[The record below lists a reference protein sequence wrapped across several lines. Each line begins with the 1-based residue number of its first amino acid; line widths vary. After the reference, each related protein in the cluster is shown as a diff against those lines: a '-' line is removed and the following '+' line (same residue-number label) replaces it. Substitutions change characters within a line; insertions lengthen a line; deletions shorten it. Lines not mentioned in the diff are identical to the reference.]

1 MTTRA
6 TGTFDVKT
14 TPEADDHAAALGFG
28 RLRLDK
34 TFHGDLTGT
43 SRGQMLAA
51 GTAVQGSAGYVA
63 LERVE
68 GALAGRRGT
77 FILQHHGAMTR
88 GAPSLTVTVVP
99 DSGTDELTGLSGNMT
114 IIIEGKKHSYEFE
127 YRFANQRT

>member
-14 TPEADDHAAALGFG
+14 TPQADDHAVALGFG
-28 RLRLDK
+28 RLALDK
-34 TFHGDLTGT
+34 TFHGDLAGT

-68 GALAGRRGT
+68 GTLAGRRGT

-99 DSGTDELTGLSGNMT
+99 DSGTDELTGLSGHMT
-114 IIIEGKKHSYEFE
+114 ILIEGKKHSYEFE
-127 YRFANQRT
+127 YRFANPRT

>member
-14 TPEADDHAAALGFG
+14 TPQPDDHAVALGFG
-28 RLRLDK
+28 RLTLDK

-99 DSGTDELTGLSGNMT
+99 DSGTDGFTGLSGNMT

-127 YRFANQRT
+127 YRFAD

>member
-14 TPEADDHAAALGFG
+14 TPQADDHAVALGFG
-28 RLRLDK
+28 RLTLDK

-99 DSGTDELTGLSGNMT
+99 DSGTDELTGLSGSMT
-114 IIIEGKKHSYEFE
+114 ILIEGKKHSYEFE
-127 YRFANQRT
+127 YRFAN